1 MCKNNVKYPFMQ
13 EPSSFEKNM
22 LEHHAQL
29 KKRVD
34 GLKKLSEHTALEYE
48 EANIKLKLLE
58 EVMPG
63 GWL

>member
-1 MCKNNVKYPFMQ
+1 MQ